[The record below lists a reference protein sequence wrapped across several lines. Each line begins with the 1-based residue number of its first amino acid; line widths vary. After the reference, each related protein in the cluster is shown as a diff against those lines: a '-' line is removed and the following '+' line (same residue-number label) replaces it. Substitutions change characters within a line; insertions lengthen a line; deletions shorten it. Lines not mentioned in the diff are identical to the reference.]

1 VSGVSGVDD
10 FHAEVAAIALRAA
23 GPGFVLAGG
32 NALRAHGIGRRP
44 TMDVNLATSLED
56 GVRHAMDAVAAALK
70 EAGFHVER
78 IDPFAEDDPEQPDFI
93 GEMAGGWVE
102 WTVARRG
109 GKQVVLQMSL
119 TGGARTPVQMALGPV
134 MALEDV
140 LGAKLLASLERG
152 EVRDLIDL
160 GDALRQF
167 SPYQLMEWARI
178 LEPGLTIEDFTAV
191 AAQLDTLEDKAFA
204 RYGLDEA
211 AIRSLRER
219 FAVWPR
225 QGSDN

>member
-1 VSGVSGVDD
+1 MNGASGVDD

-56 GVRHAMDAVAAALK
+56 GVRNAMDAVADALK

-78 IDPFAEDDPEQPDFI
+78 IDSFADDDPDQPDFI

-102 WTVARRG
+102 WTVARRA

-119 TGGARTPVQMALGPV
+119 TGSARTPVQMALGPV

-140 LGAKLLASLERG
+140 LGAKLLASIERG

-160 GDALRQF
+160 GDALRRF
-167 SPYQLMEWARI
+167 SPYQLMEWARA
-178 LEPGLTIEDFTAV
+178 LEPSLTIGDFATV
-191 AAQLDTLEDKAFA
+191 AAQLDTLEDKAFTA
-204 RYGLDEA
+204 YGLDEA

-219 FAVWPR
+219 FAAWPR
-225 QGSDN
+225 TGSAN